1 MHRHCLSCVAYRSGG
16 GLPSLPCNYLQVIL
30 RIFLKLL
37 ASQLP
42 SAGEKGTISTN
53 KSKDQINVS
62 MLVTIGQINTTN
74 GDWEGNT
81 AKIIRAI
88 EQGKK
93 DGSDLVVL
101 PETSIQGYTSLDWF
115 LDRDVERCALVP
127 LQQIIDATEGIT
139 AIVGTVRPSGLVTG
153 RRLYNSA
160 AVIRNR
166 ELVGFADKTLLP
178 EYDVF
183 DDPRYF
189 QPSGERHLF
198 KLGDKNLGVAVCEDF
213 WNDKTFWRERL
224 YSHDPADEL
233 IEMGS
238 DILVSINAS
247 PFNKGKMGQRCAMV
261 SHRAKSARQ
270 PIVFVNLVGGNDG
283 IIFDGA
289 SIVAD
294 ANGKIILQAPP
305 FEEFIETIDLNVD
318 VAHDRCL
325 PGDDIETVHSALV
338 LGIGDYA
345 RKNRFTKAVIGLS
358 GGIDSA
364 VVAALACEALGAEN
378 VLSVM
383 MPSPYSS
390 RSSIDD
396 SVELGKR
403 LGMPVIEHPI
413 SAAYETLLSEL
424 KLAEPAEGKSNIA
437 AENLQSRLR
446 GNILMTISNS
456 EGRLLLSTGN
466 KSELALGYCTLY
478 GDTNGGLAV
487 IGDVLKTEVYL
498 LARQINSEREIIPE
512 AIIDK
517 RPSAELAP
525 GQFDD
530 QSLPPY
536 DQLDRV
542 LKMYFEQKASPDDI
556 VKTGFDRSF
565 VLDILNRVESPANEF
580 KRRQL
585 PPTLIISRNAI
596 GVGRRRPVTH
606 HYRREKLNC

>member
-1 MHRHCLSCVAYRSGG
+1 MRPLRKGGRKNIAHAAWANKTVTDCTDHPDRARS
-16 GLPSLPCNYLQVIL
+16 LVM
-30 RIFLKLL
+30 R
-37 ASQLP
+37 
-42 SAGEKGTISTN
+42 
-53 KSKDQINVS
+53 
-62 MLVTIGQINTTN
+62 VTIGQINTTN
-74 GDWEGNT
+74 GDFEDNT
-81 AKIIRAI
+81 ASIIRAI
-88 EQGKK
+88 EQGKREN
-93 DGSDLVVL
+93 SDLVVL
-101 PETSIQGYTSLDWF
+101 PETCIQGYTSFDWF
-115 LDRDVERCALVP
+115 LDRDVQRCALAP
-127 LQQIIDATEGIT
+127 LQRIIDATKGIT
-139 AIVGTVRPSGLVTG
+139 AIVGTVRPSGLNTG
-153 RRLYNSA
+153 RRLFNSA
-160 AVIRNR
+160 AVIRNQQ
-166 ELVGFADKTLLP
+166 LLGYADKTLLP

-189 QPSGERHLF
+189 QPSPERHLF
-198 KLGDKNLGVAVCEDF
+198 SIDNTQLGVAVCEDF

-224 YSHDPADEL
+224 YAHDPADEL
-233 IEMGS
+233 IALGAEVL
-238 DILVSINAS
+238 ISINAS

-261 SHRAKSARQ
+261 SHRAEMAKM

-294 ANGKIILQAPP
+294 AEGKIILQAPP
-305 FEEFIETIDLNVD
+305 FEEFIGTVDLNSGTPD
-318 VAHDRCL
+318 TKCL
-325 PGDDIETVHSALV
+325 PGDDIETIHDALV
-338 LGIGDYA
+338 LGIRDYA
-345 RKNRFTKAVIGLS
+345 RKNGFKRVVLGLS

-364 VVAALACEALGAEN
+364 VVATLACKAIGAEN

-396 SVELGKR
+396 SVDLGRR

-413 SAAYETLLSEL
+413 SEAYEVLLKEM
-424 KLAEPAEGKSNIA
+424 KLSAPSVENKSTA

-446 GNILMTISNS
+446 GNILMTISNA

-487 IGDVLKTEVYL
+487 IGDVLKTEVYA
-498 LARQINSEREIIPE
+498 LANYLNKDEELVPNSIIS
-512 AIIDK
+512 K

-542 LKMYFEQKASPDDI
+542 LRLYFEQKATPSEI
-556 VKTGFDRSF
+556 VETGFEPGF
-565 VLDILNRVESPANEF
+565 VRDILNRVESPANEF

-596 GVGRRRPVTH
+596 GIGRRRPVTH
-606 HYRREKLNC
+606 HYRRERLSC

>member
-1 MHRHCLSCVAYRSGG
+1 MR
-16 GLPSLPCNYLQVIL
+16 
-30 RIFLKLL
+30 
-37 ASQLP
+37 
-42 SAGEKGTISTN
+42 
-53 KSKDQINVS
+53 
-62 MLVTIGQINTTN
+62 VTIGQINTTN
-74 GDWEGNT
+74 GDFEANT
-81 AKIIRAI
+81 QSVIRGI
-88 EQGKK
+88 EQAKK
-93 DGSDLVVL
+93 ENSDLVVF
-101 PETSIQGYTSLDWF
+101 PETCIQGYTSFDWF
-115 LDRDVERCALVP
+115 LDRDLQRCALGP
-127 LQQIIDATEGIT
+127 LEKIIPATKGIT
-139 AIVGTVRPSGLVTG
+139 AIVGTVRPSGLTTG
-153 RRLYNSA
+153 RRLFNSA
-160 AVIRNR
+160 AVIRNQ
-166 ELVGFADKTLLP
+166 ELLGFSDKTLLP

-189 QPSGERHLF
+189 QPAPERHLF
-198 KLGDKNLGVAVCEDF
+198 SIKPHNGEHKPGDNIKLGVAVCEDF

-224 YSHDPADEL
+224 YSNDPADEL
-233 IEMGS
+233 IELGAQV
-238 DILVSINAS
+238 LVSINAS

-261 SHRAKSARQ
+261 AHRAKAANL
-270 PIVFVNLVGGNDG
+270 PIIFVNLVGGNDG

-294 ANGKIILQAPP
+294 AKGKIILQAPP
-305 FEEFIETIDLNVD
+305 FREFIGTIDLDCD
-318 VAHDRCL
+318 VADKFCL
-325 PGDDIETVHSALV
+325 PGDDIETIHDALV
-338 LGIGDYA
+338 LGIRDYA
-345 RKNRFTKAVIGLS
+345 RKNRFERVVIGLS

-364 VVAALACEALGAEN
+364 VVVALACEAIGAEN

-396 SVELGKR
+396 SVEMGRR

-413 SAAYETLLSEL
+413 SNAYETLREEL
-424 KLAEPAEGKSNIA
+424 RLPEPSVGGRSVAS
-437 AENLQSRLR
+437 ENLQSRLR
-446 GNILMTISNS
+446 GNILMTISNA
-456 EGRLLLSTGN
+456 ENRLLLSTGN

-487 IGDVLKTEVYL
+487 IGDVLKTEVYA
-498 LARQINSEREIIPE
+498 LANFLNREREVIPQ

-542 LKMYFEQKASPDDI
+542 LKLYFEQKATPKEI
-556 VKTGFDRSF
+556 VETGFEPQF
-565 VLDILNRVESPANEF
+565 VQDILNRVESPANEF

-606 HYRREKLNC
+606 HYRREQLNC

>member
-1 MHRHCLSCVAYRSGG
+1 MR
-16 GLPSLPCNYLQVIL
+16 
-30 RIFLKLL
+30 
-37 ASQLP
+37 
-42 SAGEKGTISTN
+42 
-53 KSKDQINVS
+53 
-62 MLVTIGQINTTN
+62 VTIGQINTIN
-74 GDWEGNT
+74 GDFEANT
-81 AKIIRAI
+81 QNIIRGI
-88 EQGKK
+88 EQAKREN
-93 DGSDLVVL
+93 SDLIVF
-101 PETSIQGYTSLDWF
+101 PETCVQGYTSFDWF
-115 LDRDVERCALVP
+115 LDRDLQRCALRP
-127 LQQIIDATEGIT
+127 LEKIIPATKGIT
-139 AIVGTVRPSGLVTG
+139 AIVGTVRPSGLTTG
-153 RRLYNSA
+153 RRLFNSA
-160 AVIRNR
+160 AIIRNQ
-166 ELVGFADKTLLP
+166 ELLGFSDKTLLP

-189 QPSGERHLF
+189 QPAPERHLF
-198 KLGDKNLGVAVCEDF
+198 SIRDQNPDDNGNAADHNLRLGVAVCEDF

-224 YSHDPADEL
+224 YSNDPADEL
-233 IEMGS
+233 IELGAQ
-238 DILVSINAS
+238 ILVSINAS

-261 SHRAKSARQ
+261 AHRAKAAGL
-270 PIVFVNLVGGNDG
+270 PIIFVNLVGGNDG

-294 ANGKIILQAPP
+294 AKGKIILQAPP
-305 FEEFIETIDLNVD
+305 FQEFIGTIDLD
-318 VAHDRCL
+318 TAVADQFCL
-325 PGDDIETVHSALV
+325 PGDDIETIHGALV
-338 LGIGDYA
+338 LGIRDYA
-345 RKNRFTKAVIGLS
+345 RKNRFERVVIGLS

-364 VVAALACEALGAEN
+364 VVAALACEAIGAEN

-396 SVELGKR
+396 SVELGRR

-413 SAAYETLLSEL
+413 SSAYEKLREEL
-424 KLAEPAEGKSNIA
+424 HLPEPAVGSRSVA

-446 GNILMTISNS
+446 GNILMTISNA
-456 EGRLLLSTGN
+456 ENRLLLSTGN

-487 IGDVLKTEVYL
+487 IGDVLKTEVYA
-498 LARQINSEREIIPE
+498 LANFLNREREIIPRE
-512 AIIDK
+512 IIDK

-542 LKMYFEQKASPDDI
+542 LKSYFEQKATPQEI
-556 VKTGFDRSF
+556 VETGFEPQF
-565 VLDILNRVESPANEF
+565 VQDILNRVESPANEF

-606 HYRREKLNC
+606 HYRREQLNC

>member
-1 MHRHCLSCVAYRSGG
+1 MR
-16 GLPSLPCNYLQVIL
+16 
-30 RIFLKLL
+30 
-37 ASQLP
+37 
-42 SAGEKGTISTN
+42 
-53 KSKDQINVS
+53 
-62 MLVTIGQINTTN
+62 VTIGQINTTN
-74 GDWEGNT
+74 GDFEANT
-81 AKIIRAI
+81 ARILSGI
-88 EQGKK
+88 EQAKQE
-93 DGSDLVVL
+93 DSDLVVF
-101 PETSIQGYTSLDWF
+101 PETCIQGYTSLDWF
-115 LDRDVERCALVP
+115 LDRDVQRCALGP
-127 LQQIIDATEGIT
+127 LEKILPATKGIT
-139 AIVGTVRPSGLVTG
+139 AIVGTVRPTGLTTG

-160 AVIRNR
+160 AVIRNQ
-166 ELVGFADKTLLP
+166 ELVGFSDKTLLP

-189 QPSGERHLF
+189 QPAPERHLF
-198 KLGDKNLGVAVCEDF
+198 SFNNQKLGVAVCEDF

-224 YSHDPADEL
+224 YTNDPADEL
-233 IEMGS
+233 IELGAQVL
-238 DILVSINAS
+238 ISINAS
-247 PFNKGKMGQRCAMV
+247 PFNKGKMGQRCQMV
-261 SHRAKSARQ
+261 SHRAKAAKL

-305 FEEFIETIDLNVD
+305 FEEFIGTVDLD
-318 VAHDRCL
+318 SDLADQFCL
-325 PGDDIETVHSALV
+325 PGDDVQTVHDALV
-338 LGIGDYA
+338 LGIRDYA
-345 RKNRFTKAVIGLS
+345 RKNRFDRVVLGLS

-364 VVAALACEALGAEN
+364 VVAALACEAIGAEN

-390 RSSIDD
+390 RTSIDD
-396 SVELGKR
+396 SVEMGRL

-413 SAAYETLLSEL
+413 SNAYETLRAEL
-424 KLAEPAEGKSNIA
+424 NLPAPSVGSRSVA
-437 AENLQSRLR
+437 SENLQSRLR
-446 GNILMTISNS
+446 GNILMTISNA
-456 EGRLLLSTGN
+456 EDRLLLSTGN

-487 IGDVLKTEVYL
+487 IGDVLKTEVYA
-498 LARQINSEREIIPE
+498 LANYLNREREVIPQS
-512 AIIDK
+512 IVSK

-542 LKMYFEQKASPDDI
+542 LKLYFEQKATPKEI
-556 VKTGFDRSF
+556 VETGFEPQF
-565 VLDILNRVESPANEF
+565 VQDILNRVESPANEF

-606 HYRREKLNC
+606 HYRREQLNC